1 MILFSIFSIWLVI
14 WFLLYIFNIIKYN
27 PLFILIIAYIITAFE
42 IIYLYYYKTSIR
54 NLFKFFI
61 INIILKIIP
70 IILIYIKN
78 GNLKI
83 YKKDIYA
90 SIIILLLY
98 FIYLFIFNINP
109 IIIYT
114 NLLDSYINNTEK
126 NKGFISILYDKI
138 INMFY

>member
-1 MILFSIFSIWLVI
+1 MIFFSIFSNWLFI
-14 WFLLYIFNIIKYN
+14 WFLLYYFNIIKYN

-42 IIYLYYYKTSIR
+42 IIYLYYYKTSIK

-61 INIILKIIP
+61 INILLKIIP

-83 YKKDIYA
+83 YMKDIYA

-98 FIYLFIFNINP
+98 FLYLFIFNISFLA
-109 IIIYT
+109 IYHR
-114 NLLDSYINNTEK
+114 LLNSYINNTEK
-126 NKGFISILYDKI
+126 DKNIVSKLYDKI
-138 INMFY
+138 IK